1 MVTWGSH
8 LKTPPNDEKKPMV
21 SCLIPMKTLGFWG
34 YNFGIMTSNSFQAR
48 QPGSNPAWIVMVTGF
63 NRVLMGISKLI
74 MWLMMFFF

>member
-1 MVTWGSH
+1 
-8 LKTPPNDEKKPMV
+8 
-21 SCLIPMKTLGFWG
+21 MKTLGFWG

-74 MWLMMFFF
+74 MWLMMFFFFFLMVNFG